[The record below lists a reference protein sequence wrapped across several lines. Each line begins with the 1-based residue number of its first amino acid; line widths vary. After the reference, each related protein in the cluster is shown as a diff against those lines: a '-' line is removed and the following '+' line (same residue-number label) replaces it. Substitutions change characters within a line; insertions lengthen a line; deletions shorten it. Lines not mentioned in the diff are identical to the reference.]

1 MKRTIAAT
9 GAAAAVPAGLVVT
22 APTASAAGG
31 AYGPPAAE
39 AVSWRRIHHPSG
51 GGTHARL

>member
-22 APTASAAGG
+22 ASAAGG
-31 AYGPPAAE
+31 AYGPNTRD

>member
-31 AYGPPAAE
+31 AYGPNTRD

-51 GGTHARL
+51 GGTHVRL